1 MIRNNKLK
9 KFLIISADFLL
20 LCISLFF
27 TLALRYGSFPSSELM
42 GIHLKPFILIYF
54 VWLIIFYIAG
64 LYDIE
69 KFISPTSLRNC
80 LFKTMVASGIIAIL
94 IFYFIPYFKITPKT
108 NLFINTLIAFLI
120 IWTWR
125 KILLRS
131 TIKSSKIK
139 IFFWGKSREID
150 DFAKFI
156 ENRPQL
162 GYKITSDISLVD
174 IIIISEQAKKN
185 PEFVHSLYEMILLGK
200 TISDFDKFYESITG
214 KIPVYLIDKIWFL
227 ENLAEIDKKVFEK
240 FKRVADIILAI
251 LFFIPLI
258 ILYPFIAVAI
268 KINSNGHVFYRQKR
282 VGKNSEVFEIMKF
295 RSMVINAEVN
305 GAQWASENDGRIT
318 FIGNILRKTRIDELP
333 QIWNVLKGNLSFI
346 GPRPERP
353 EFVKQLTGQIPYYS
367 MRHLVRPGL
376 SGWAQINF
384 PYGASVEDSMEK
396 MQYDLYYIKN
406 RSFFLEISIIL
417 KTITVILSRQ
427 GR

>member
-1 MIRNNKLK
+1 MR
-9 KFLIISADFLL
+9 
-20 LCISLFF
+20 
-27 TLALRYGSFPSSELM
+27 
-42 GIHLKPFILIYF
+42 IHLKPFILIYL
-54 VWLIIFYIAG
+54 VWIIIFYIAG

-69 KFISPTSLRNC
+69 KFISPVSLRNC
-80 LFKTMVASGIIAIL
+80 ILKTMIASGIIAIL

-120 IWTWR
+120 IWAWR
-125 KILLRS
+125 KILLKS
-131 TIKSSKIK
+131 AIKSSKIK

-156 ENRPQL
+156 ESRPQL
-162 GYKITSDISLVD
+162 GYKTIDDISLAD

-200 TISDFDKFYESITG
+200 TVSDFDKFYESIIG
-214 KIPVYLIDKIWFL
+214 KIPVYLIEKVWFL

-240 FKRVADIILAI
+240 FKRVIDIILSI
-251 LFFIPLI
+251 VLFVPLI
-258 ILYPFIAVAI
+258 MLYPFVAI
-268 KINSNGHVFYRQKR
+268 LIKISSKGPVFYRQKR
-282 VGKNSEVFEIMKF
+282 VGKNSEIFEIIKF
-295 RSMVINAEVN
+295 RSMIMNAETN
-305 GAQWASENDGRIT
+305 GAQWASKNDGRAT
-318 FIGNILRKTRIDELP
+318 WIGNILRKTRIDELP
-333 QIWNVLKGNLSFI
+333 QVWNVLKGDLSFV

-353 EFVKQLTGQIPYYS
+353 EFVRQLTEQIPHYS
-367 MRHLVRPGL
+367 MRHLVKPGL

-384 PYGASVEDSMEK
+384 PYGASVEDATEK

-406 RSFFLEISIIL
+406 RSFLLEVSIIL

>member
-1 MIRNNKLK
+1 
-9 KFLIISADFLL
+9 
-20 LCISLFF
+20 
-27 TLALRYGSFPSSELM
+27 M